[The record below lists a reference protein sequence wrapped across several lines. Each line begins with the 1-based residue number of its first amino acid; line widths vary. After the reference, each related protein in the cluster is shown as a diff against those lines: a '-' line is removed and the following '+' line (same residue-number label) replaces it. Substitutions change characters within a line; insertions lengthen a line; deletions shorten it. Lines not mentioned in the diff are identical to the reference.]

1 MNRHLFTLSLFSLL
15 SLQPVHSR
23 RRGNWIRVRV
33 RPQKDIFETAE
44 SQNLATVAEANQI
57 PGESTFKQVAK
68 NTGDQDV
75 LEKYSPTSSS
85 SHGSSENH
93 DATKQMT
100 ESSSAIEVLEH
111 QGVTLNFQNVPSGFM
126 NDNITVGIET
136 KSPNNDTVTTDKEE
150 PSISLDIRGYENS
163 DGISKHAVHQ
173 DALGVTSPSVNG
185 NSSNEGTTEK
195 DVTKSV
201 RIQDDY
207 DNVDFPSERT
217 LSSWL
222 VPPSGLDD
230 MWNQEGSSELVAKF
244 PRNQDKNDDGDQIY
258 KKANFSWTIP
268 SSSLKDSL
276 TKYPPRMTTNPV
288 SNKHDGDY
296 DDDDNITTVYPEE
309 MTTLWP
315 EEEDSYGGSLLSSI
329 AYYGKSG
336 KDSDR
341 NLNWG
346 GYEDWWA
353 KTYANHR
360 PYYTDEQL
368 KVPEETEKQLP
379 DSTSIWDMAGFR
391 EYEDSDDSTD
401 DVSRTTNASLSR
413 KTTQITENSTAL
425 STLEDYPSYQ
435 VWEDLHKYYQ
445 NNKHSVKKANPQNL
459 YSDKQVKLKDAESE
473 PEVSSIQ
480 DLLAASP
487 EDTLPGTDI
496 PTTGSYVDMSQFPK
510 MSTEQSDQSLTE
522 STTSAHSNLKGV
534 PSHSPATEASILSTS
549 TEFAVP
555 SSAENILSTENIA
568 GENIIGTDIP
578 TSSESKKTAYHNE
591 YSSESSVPLT
601 SESSIKR
608 TDTQSLMARILGTT
622 TSTKISHETEICYR
636 GRCIKTKT
644 KDSDIDQ
651 FSTD

>member
-1 MNRHLFTLSLFSLL
+1 M
-15 SLQPVHSR
+15 
-23 RRGNWIRVRV
+23 
-33 RPQKDIFETAE
+33 
-44 SQNLATVAEANQI
+44 ATVAEANQI

-75 LEKYSPTSSS
+75 LENYSPTSSS

-100 ESSSAIEVLEH
+100 ESSSTIDVLEH
-111 QGVTLNFQNVPSGFM
+111 QGVTLNFQNVPSSFM

-150 PSISLDIRGYENS
+150 PSLSLNIHGYENLDS
-163 DGISKHAVHQ
+163 ISKHAVHK
-173 DALGVTSPSVNG
+173 DSPGMTSPSANG

-207 DNVDFPSERT
+207 YNIDFPSERFM
-217 LSSWL
+217 SSWL

-230 MWNQEGSSELVAKF
+230 MWNQEGSSELVAKLS
-244 PRNQDKNDDGDQIY
+244 RNQDKNDDGDQIY
-258 KKANFSWTIP
+258 KKANSSWTIP
-268 SSSLKDSL
+268 SSSLKDSF
-276 TKYPPRMTTNPV
+276 TQDPPRRTTNPV
-288 SNKHDGDY
+288 SNKHDDDY
-296 DDDDNITTVYPEE
+296 DDDDSITTVSPEE

-315 EEEDSYGGSLLSSI
+315 EEQDSYGGSLLSSI
-329 AYYGKSG
+329 PYYGKSG

-368 KVPEETEKQLP
+368 KLPEETEKQLP

-401 DVSRTTNASLSR
+401 DVSRTTNTSLSR

-445 NNKHSVKKANPQNL
+445 SNKHSVKKANPQNL

-473 PEVSSIQ
+473 PEVSSVQ

-487 EDTLPGTDI
+487 EDTLPDTDI
-496 PTTGSYVDMSQFPK
+496 PTTGSYVD

-522 STTSAHSNLKGV
+522 STSAHSNLKGV
-534 PSHSPATEASILSTS
+534 PSNSPATEASILLTS

-555 SSAENILSTENIA
+555 SSAENILSTENIPD
-568 GENIIGTDIP
+568 ENIIGTDTS
-578 TSSESKKTAYHNE
+578 TSSESKKTPYHNE

-601 SESSIKR
+601 SESSVKR

>member
-1 MNRHLFTLSLFSLL
+1 MNRRLFIPSLFSLL

-23 RRGNWIRVRV
+23 RRGSWIRVRV

-57 PGESTFKQVAK
+57 PKESTFKQMTK

-75 LEKYSPTSSS
+75 LEIYSPTSSS
-85 SHGSSENH
+85 SDGSSENH
-93 DATKQMT
+93 DASKQMT
-100 ESSSAIEVLEH
+100 ESSSAIEVLEN
-111 QGVTLNFQNVPSGFM
+111 QGVTLNFQDVPSGFM

-136 KSPNNDTVTTDKEE
+136 KSPNNHTVTTDKEE
-150 PSISLDIRGYENS
+150 PSLSLDIRGYENS
-163 DGISKHAVHQ
+163 DGISKHAVHK
-173 DALGVTSPSVNG
+173 DAPQVTSPSANG
-185 NSSNEGTTEK
+185 NSSDEWTTEK

-201 RIQDDY
+201 RIQGDY
-207 DNVDFPSERT
+207 DIDFPSERT
-217 LSSWL
+217 ISSWL

-230 MWNQEGSSELVAKF
+230 PWNQEGSSELVAKIA
-244 PRNQDKNDDGDQIY
+244 RNQDKNGDGDQIY
-258 KKANFSWTIP
+258 KKANSSWTIP
-268 SSSLKDSL
+268 SSSLNDSL
-276 TKYPPRMTTNPV
+276 TQDPPTMATKPV
-288 SNKHDGDY
+288 SSQH
-296 DDDDNITTVYPEE
+296 DDDDDDDDSITTVSPEE

-315 EEEDSYGGSLLSSI
+315 EEQDSYGGSLQSSI
-329 AYYGKSG
+329 GYYGKSG
-336 KDSDR
+336 QDSDR

-368 KVPEETEKQLP
+368 KLPEETEKQLP
-379 DSTSIWDMAGFR
+379 DSISIWDMASFR
-391 EYEDSDDSTD
+391 ECEDSNDSTD
-401 DVSRTTNASLSR
+401 DVSRATNTSLSS
-413 KTTQITENSTAL
+413 KTIPITENSTAL
-425 STLEDYPSYQ
+425 SSLEDYPSYQ
-435 VWEDLHKYYQ
+435 VWEDLHKYYHS
-445 NNKHSVKKANPQNL
+445 NKHSVKKANPQNL
-459 YSDKQVKLKDAESE
+459 YNDKQVKLKDAESE
-473 PEVSSIQ
+473 PEASSIQ

-487 EDTLPGTDI
+487 EDTSGADI
-496 PTTGSYVDMSQFPK
+496 PTTGSYVDMRQFSNL
-510 MSTEQSDQSLTE
+510 STEQSDQSLTE
-522 STTSAHSNLKGV
+522 STTSAHSNLKGM
-534 PSHSPATEASILSTS
+534 PSHSPATEASILSTL

-555 SSAENILSTENIA
+555 SSAKNVLSTENIPD
-568 GENIIGTDIP
+568 ENIIGTDKP
-578 TSSESKKTAYHNE
+578 PSSESKKTPYHTE

>member
-1 MNRHLFTLSLFSLL
+1 MNRRLFIVSLFSLL

-57 PGESTFKQVAK
+57 PGERTFKQMVK

-75 LEKYSPTSSS
+75 LENYSPTPTSSS
-85 SHGSSENH
+85 SHGTSENH
-93 DATKQMT
+93 DATKQMS

-111 QGVTLNFQNVPSGFM
+111 QRVTMNFQNVPSSFM

-136 KSPNNDTVTTDKEE
+136 KSPDNHTVITDKEE
-150 PSISLDIRGYENS
+150 RPLSLDISGYENS
-163 DGISKHAVHQ
+163 DGISKHAVHK
-173 DALGVTSPSVNG
+173 DAPGVTSLSANG
-185 NSSNEGTTEK
+185 NSSDEGTTEK
-195 DVTKSV
+195 DMTKSV
-201 RIQDDY
+201 RIQGDY

-217 LSSWL
+217 ISSWL
-222 VPPSGLDD
+222 VPPSSLDD
-230 MWNQEGSSELVAKF
+230 LWNQEGSSELVSKID
-244 PRNQDKNDDGDQIY
+244 RNQEKNGDGDQIY
-258 KKANFSWTIP
+258 KKANSSWTIS
-268 SSSLKDSL
+268 SSSLRDSL
-276 TKYPPRMTTNPV
+276 TEDLPRMATKPV
-288 SNKHDGDY
+288 SNKHDNDY
-296 DDDDNITTVYPEE
+296 DGGDGDDGDSITTVSPEE

-315 EEEDSYGGSLLSSI
+315 EEQDSYDGSLLSSI
-329 AYYGKSG
+329 GYYGKQG
-336 KDSDR
+336 QDSDR

-368 KVPEETEKQLP
+368 KLPEETEKQLP
-379 DSTSIWDMAGFR
+379 ESISIWDMANFR
-391 EYEDSDDSTD
+391 EYEDSNDSTD
-401 DVSRTTNASLSR
+401 DVSRATNTSLSR
-413 KTTQITENSTAL
+413 KTTPITENSTAL
-425 STLEDYPSYQ
+425 SSREDYPSYQ

-445 NNKHSVKKANPQNL
+445 SNKHSVKKANPQNL
-459 YSDKQVKLKDAESE
+459 YNDKQGKLKDAESE
-473 PEVSSIQ
+473 PEVSSTQ
-480 DLLAASP
+480 DLLVAAP
-487 EDTLPGTDI
+487 KDTLPGVDI
-496 PTTGSYVDMSQFPK
+496 PTTGSYVD

-522 STTSAHSNLKGV
+522 STSALSNLKGM
-534 PSHSPATEASILSTS
+534 PSHTPATEASILSTS

-555 SSAENILSTENIA
+555 SSAEYILSTENIPD
-568 GENIIGTDIP
+568 ENIIGTAKP
-578 TSSESKKTAYHNE
+578 YSSESKKTPYYTE